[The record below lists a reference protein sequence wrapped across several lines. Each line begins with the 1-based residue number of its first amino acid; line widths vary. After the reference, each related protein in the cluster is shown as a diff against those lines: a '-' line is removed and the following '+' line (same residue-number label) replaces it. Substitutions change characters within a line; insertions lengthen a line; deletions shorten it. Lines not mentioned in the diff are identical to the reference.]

1 MRNRME
7 FKREQLE
14 LYAITDRTWL
24 EGRALTEQV
33 EKALKGGAT
42 MVQLREKHLQRDKFL
57 VEAKEMLPLCHRYQ
71 VPLIVNDDVALA
83 KEVGADGVHIGQGDM
98 PISEARRILGDD
110 AIIGVTA
117 KTIEQARAAEAAGAT
132 YLGSGAVFGTSTKAD
147 ASPMLLDLFQEICT
161 SVSIPV
167 VAIGGINFGNL
178 SSLKGRKMAG
188 IAVVSGIFA
197 SHDIEAETKRL
208 RQKMDDILEKHI

>member
-1 MRNRME
+1 MK

-14 LYAITDRTWL
+14 LYAITDRAWL
-24 EGRALTEQV
+24 GDETLAKQV
-33 EKALKGGAT
+33 EKALKGGVT
-42 MVQLREKHLQRDKFL
+42 MVQLREKNLERELFLQ
-57 VEAKEMLPLCHRYQ
+57 EAKEILAICHRYQ
-71 VPLIVNDDVALA
+71 VPLIINDDVALA

-98 PISEARRILGDD
+98 ALESARQILGEE

-147 ASPMLLDLFQEICT
+147 AKPMTLDLFQEICE

-167 VAIGGINFGNL
+167 VAIGGINASNL
-178 SSLKGRKMAG
+178 YSLKGRKMAG
-188 IAVVSGIFA
+188 VAVVSGIFA
-197 SHDIEAETKRL
+197 SHDIEAETKSL
-208 RQKMDDILEKHI
+208 RHMMDDILEKCI